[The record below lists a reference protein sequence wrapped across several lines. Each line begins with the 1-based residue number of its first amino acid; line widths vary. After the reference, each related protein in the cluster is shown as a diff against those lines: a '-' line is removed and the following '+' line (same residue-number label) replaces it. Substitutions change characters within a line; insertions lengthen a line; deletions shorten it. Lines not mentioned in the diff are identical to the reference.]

1 LSFDEFVRRPK
12 ASFEMNPLTYDVG
25 SPARPVSQR
34 GDPTWEVT
42 LFFPRQGEWTED
54 DYLSLGT
61 NWMIEFSDG
70 ILEVL
75 PMPTLAHQMIV
86 EWLYSQLK
94 TYVLK
99 QELPG
104 RVLFAPLPIRLW
116 AGKYREP
123 DIVYLNRQQLSE
135 SSGQPSG
142 ADFVVEVVSEGTD
155 NRRRDLEVKP
165 QEYAAAGI
173 AEYWIVDPLRA
184 EISVL
189 VLDGLAYRR
198 QGVFERGQAAS
209 SIFFPGFSVAVNGV
223 LDAGSV
229 D

>member
-1 LSFDEFVRRPK
+1 M
-12 ASFEMNPLTYDVG
+12 ASNKLKCAHTKLQMNPLTFDVD
-25 SPARPVSQR
+25 SPVRPVSQR

-61 NWMIEFSDG
+61 NWMIEFSEG

-75 PMPTLAHQMIV
+75 PMPTIAHQMLV
-86 EWLYSQLK
+86 EWLVSQFK
-94 TYVLK
+94 SYADAHG
-99 QELPG
+99 LPG

-123 DIVYLNRQQLSE
+123 DIVYLNPQQLTDP
-135 SSGQPSG
+135 SGQPRG

-155 NRRRDLEVKP
+155 NRRRDLEIKP

-173 AEYWIVDPLRA
+173 AEYWIVDPLRT

-189 VLDGLAYRR
+189 VLDGLTYRR
-198 QGVFERGQAAS
+198 HGVFERGQMAS
-209 SIFFPGFSVAVNGV
+209 SIFFSGLLVSVSDVFEAANV
-223 LDAGSV
+223 A
-229 D
+229 

>member
-1 LSFDEFVRRPK
+1 
-12 ASFEMNPLTYDVG
+12 MNPLTYDVD

-42 LFFPRQGEWTED
+42 LLFPRQGEWTEE

-61 NWMIEFSDG
+61 NWMIEFSEG

-75 PMPTLAHQMIV
+75 PMPTIAHQMMV
-86 EWLYSQLK
+86 EWLHSQLK
-94 TYVLK
+94 IYLETHGIA
-99 QELPG
+99 G

-123 DIVYLNRQQLSE
+123 DIVYLNPQQLKE
-135 SSGQPSG
+135 PSGQPRG
-142 ADFVVEVVSEGTD
+142 ADFVLEVVSEGTD

-173 AEYWIVDPLRA
+173 AEYWIADPLRE

-189 VLDGLAYRR
+189 VLDGQTYRQ
-198 QGVFERGQAAS
+198 QGLFKRGQKAS
-209 SIFFPGFSVAVNGV
+209 SLYFTDFSVAVSDV
-223 LDAGSV
+223 FDAGKV
-229 D
+229 V